1 MHNDNKE
8 EILSATLFLKTSDI
22 SLDATDT
29 ASSGIGYWTDRRA
42 RQTFRVNLR
51 TLLGNEIYDKHN
63 YFKLRLNNFT
73 NVTTTGLTWSNNT
86 GDYSSTLYLSGLN
99 FINNTYWQPSQNNGA
114 PYGAALGMVALTST
128 TVALSTYTEESCVV
142 YFAKS
147 TEEVDMTF
155 TFVRIYADGGL
166 VSSNFAAP
174 TGVIPPCTFLMRIAG
189 VSKEEEKYLI

>member
-22 SLDATDT
+22 SLDATDS

-63 YFKLRLNNFT
+63 YFKLRLNAFT
-73 NVTTTGLTWSNNT
+73 NVTTTGVAWSNNT
-86 GDYSSTLYLSGLN
+86 GDFSSTLYLSGLN
-99 FINNTYWQPSQNNGA
+99 FINNTYWQPSQNNGS
-114 PYGAALGMVALTST
+114 PYGAPLGMIPLTST
-128 TVALSTYTEESCVV
+128 TVALSIYTEESCVV

-155 TFVRIYADGGL
+155 SFVRIYADGGL
-166 VSSNFAAP
+166 VSSNFAVP